1 MEVEGSWCILCAGMD
16 GEAEEEGDTTGE
28 NAVAVGTAAS
38 AAAAEQRTAAV
49 VFMVMH
55 VCAEH
60 NITRRACARR
70 CSGYELNKWVLSR
83 IAKQLAFFDA
93 AKKHD
98 RCAAVRVTT
107 TRSIVDDGERMVR
120 NADAS
125 GEEEGMSNVAM

>member
-55 VCAEH
+55 VCMSAQ
-60 NITRRACARR
+60 NIKQGKQGAPAQM
-70 CSGYELNKWVLSR
+70 LR
-83 IAKQLAFFDA
+83 I
-93 AKKHD
+93 
-98 RCAAVRVTT
+98 
-107 TRSIVDDGERMVR
+107 
-120 NADAS
+120 
-125 GEEEGMSNVAM
+125 